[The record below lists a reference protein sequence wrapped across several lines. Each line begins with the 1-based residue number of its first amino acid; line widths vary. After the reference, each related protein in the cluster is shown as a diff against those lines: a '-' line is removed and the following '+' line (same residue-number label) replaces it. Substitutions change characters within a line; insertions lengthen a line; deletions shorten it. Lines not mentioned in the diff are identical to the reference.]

1 MSDQLENI
9 SSPIKKE
16 VAQKIQEL
24 DLPLIQKHH
33 VRLLIHCLEVFKNI
47 ASTNEIAFPN
57 DILLMEWCELEAK
70 KINDNEFRNLLFDQM
85 NAAAQKL
92 ESHSKKIG
100 KNILDFNLDDL
111 VNLVCNDYR

>member
-1 MSDQLENI
+1 MSDQLENF

-33 VRLLIHCLEVFKNI
+33 VRLLAHCLEIFKDI
-47 ASTNEIAFPN
+47 ASTNNKIFPE
-57 DILLMEWCELEAK
+57 DHLIKEWCELEAK
-70 KINDNEFRNLLFDQM
+70 KINDVEFTNLLFAQM

-92 ESHSKKIG
+92 EIHSKKIG
-100 KNILDFNLDDL
+100 KDILEFSIDDL
-111 VNLVCNDYR
+111 VDLVRNNG

>member
-1 MSDQLENI
+1 MSDQLENF

-33 VRLLIHCLEVFKNI
+33 VRLLTHCLEIFKNI
-47 ASTNEIAFPN
+47 AIANNKSFP
-57 DILLMEWCELEAK
+57 DDQLLKEWCELESK
-70 KINDNEFRNLLFDQM
+70 KINDNEFTNLLFAQM
-85 NAAAQKL
+85 NAAALKL

-100 KNILDFNLDDL
+100 KDILDFNIDDL
-111 VNLVCNDYR
+111 VDLVSNDC

>member
-1 MSDQLENI
+1 MSDQLENF

-33 VRLLIHCLEVFKNI
+33 VRLLTHCLEIFKNI
-47 ASTNEIAFPN
+47 ATANNKIFP
-57 DILLMEWCELEAK
+57 DDQLLKQWCESEAK
-70 KINDNEFRNLLFDQM
+70 KINDVEFTDLLFDQM

-92 ESHSKKIG
+92 KSHSIKIG
-100 KNILDFNLDDL
+100 KNIIDFNIDDL
-111 VNLVCNDYR
+111 VDLVRHDF